1 MDGQKCSA
9 LKAAACKASQSLAE
23 ELLGIPRRAPAR
35 AHFITVGTAEATTKS
50 RLGTRSRP
58 ARRASPH
65 ALPVL

>member
-1 MDGQKCSA
+1 MLCLEMLRA
-9 LKAAACKASQSLAE
+9 KARKASQRNSWEFLD
-23 ELLGIPRRAPAR
+23 RAPAR
-35 AHFITVGTAEATTKS
+35 VHFITVGTAEATTKS